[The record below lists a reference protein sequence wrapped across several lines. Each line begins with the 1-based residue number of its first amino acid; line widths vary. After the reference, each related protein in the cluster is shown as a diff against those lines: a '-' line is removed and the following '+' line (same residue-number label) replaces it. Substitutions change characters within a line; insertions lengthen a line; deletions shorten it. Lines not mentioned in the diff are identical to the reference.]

1 MQKKMMP
8 SEGSSTDKQTAVPT
22 KKKGKGGFDEHPAP
36 AEAGLSHGGF
46 QQPSTPQAGHKH
58 AAVSSSRS
66 PMKTPTKM
74 SRQIQIQYQLS
85 QQDLQP
91 MPACVFLP
99 SAPMGAPRAFQTG
112 TKSLA
117 LGAAEW
123 EHLDRE
129 ARAGTDWYTQQGEI
143 AGTVRAVLQQPVQP
157 TGRTDEPMVP
167 RIRPDQLRVRNAGV
181 HLREQA
187 RVQNLEFFRDR
198 EQERKQQ

>member
-1 MQKKMMP
+1 
-8 SEGSSTDKQTAVPT
+8 
-22 KKKGKGGFDEHPAP
+22 
-36 AEAGLSHGGF
+36 
-46 QQPSTPQAGHKH
+46 
-58 AAVSSSRS
+58 
-66 PMKTPTKM
+66 TKM

-91 MPACVFLP
+91 MPAHVFLP

-117 LGAAEW
+117 LGAAER

-129 ARAGTDWYTQQGEI
+129 ARAGTDRYTQQGEI

-157 TGRTDEPMVP
+157 TGRTDEPMVLH
-167 RIRPDQLRVRNAGV
+167 IRPDQLRVCNAGV

-198 EQERKQQ
+198 EQERRQQ